1 LRGLQVGLQTGN
13 EAKDATKLIKDTVL
27 GLNSQVSAQRL
38 ARLLLADP
46 LGAEEQWE
54 KALETSDESGRAV
67 LLK

>member
-1 LRGLQVGLQTGN
+1 
-13 EAKDATKLIKDTVL
+13 VL

-38 ARLLLADP
+38 SRLLLADP

-54 KALETSDESGRAV
+54 KQLVKAGDGTERAV